1 MFKDKNSSENTDLL
15 NREWELIFN
24 AVPDSIAIIDT
35 DFRIIK
41 VNKAMVEFLKIDAQ
55 DILGKHCYSLIH
67 SQNEPHF
74 LCPHEMMLKD
84 LKPHAEEF
92 HENNVNKD
100 LIVSVSPIF
109 DDGELK
115 GSVHIVHDDTQR
127 KQLEKTNERLADIVR
142 HSNDAIIS
150 KDLNGIITSWNLG
163 AEKIYGYSAQEI
175 LGKNIST
182 LIPPGN
188 ADESFILEKI
198 KNNQEIKNYEAQRA
212 DKNGDI
218 IQVSI
223 NISPINDSDGNIVGA
238 STIAR
243 DITEMHSAKI
253 ALKENEEKFREV
265 FNNAN
270 DAFFLHKIVDG
281 LPGKFFDVNKVACE
295 RLGYS
300 KEELLNL
307 GPQDINTPDI
317 KNMMPQR
324 MDNLQRNGKSTF
336 ESFNITKT
344 GKIIP
349 VEISADIFELNGEEI
364 VFSIARDISAHIK
377 AENDIKESERKYRKI
392 FDNMQD
398 VFYQIF
404 NNGLISEISP
414 SIYRYS
420 GFTREELIG
429 KQVESVYSNP
439 DDRQI
444 LLETINQKGEISD
457 YEVKLKNKDNELL
470 YVSTN
475 AHPWLDKNN
484 NVIGIEGSLRD
495 ITERKKMENELR
507 NVLQEKE
514 MLLKEIHHRVKNNLM
529 IISSL
534 LELQSQDIQDKDDLK
549 LFKESQARAD
559 SMALIHE
566 RLYQSTDL
574 KHINFGEYI
583 ETLANSLFNTYVMDE
598 SLIKLDLN
606 VENIMLDINTAI
618 PLGLIVNELITNS
631 MKHAFPD
638 GHQGEIKINFTRKD
652 DKLFLE
658 VFDNGVGLPE
668 DLDIRNTTSL
678 GLQIVNSLTS
688 QIDGDLILDTENGTS
703 FRIIFKEEK
712 FNT

>member
-1 MFKDKNSSENTDLL
+1 
-15 NREWELIFN
+15 
-24 AVPDSIAIIDT
+24 
-35 DFRIIK
+35 
-41 VNKAMVEFLKIDAQ
+41 
-55 DILGKHCYSLIH
+55 
-67 SQNEPHF
+67 
-74 LCPHEMMLKD
+74 
-84 LKPHAEEF
+84 
-92 HENNVNKD
+92 
-100 LIVSVSPIF
+100 
-109 DDGELK
+109 
-115 GSVHIVHDDTQR
+115 
-127 KQLEKTNERLADIVR
+127 
-142 HSNDAIIS
+142 
-150 KDLNGIITSWNLG
+150 
-163 AEKIYGYSAQEI
+163 
-175 LGKNIST
+175 
-182 LIPPGN
+182 
-188 ADESFILEKI
+188 
-198 KNNQEIKNYEAQRA
+198 
-212 DKNGDI
+212 
-218 IQVSI
+218 
-223 NISPINDSDGNIVGA
+223 
-238 STIAR
+238 
-243 DITEMHSAKI
+243 MHSAKI

-317 KNMMPQR
+317 KNMMSQR

-668 DLDIRNTTSL
+668 DLDIRNTISL

-688 QIDGDLILDTENGTS
+688 QIDGDLILYTENGTS